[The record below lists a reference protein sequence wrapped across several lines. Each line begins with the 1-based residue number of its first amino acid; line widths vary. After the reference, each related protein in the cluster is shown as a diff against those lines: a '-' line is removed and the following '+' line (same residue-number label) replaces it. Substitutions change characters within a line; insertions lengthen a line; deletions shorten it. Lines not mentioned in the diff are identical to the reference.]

1 MRAPEIIANEL
12 VEFSAIAGDRIKL
25 ERIFAWCAS
34 HPGEV
39 PFVPHRLMDRRD
51 NPPPAS

>member
-1 MRAPEIIANEL
+1 MRDPEIIANEL
-12 VEFSAIAGDRIKL
+12 VESSAIVGDSIKL
-25 ERIFAWCAS
+25 QRIFAWCAS

-39 PFVPHRLMDRRD
+39 PFVPHRLPDRSD